1 MKRGGGEK
9 RWREA
14 AERGG
19 GDRRWRAAAERG
31 GGERRLKDGTS
42 QCACKRSSSWEAA
55 WKPPETTQAALAD
68 ACFMFFCGNDG
79 REHAMSRTQG
89 GALEGVD
96 GSSARQAAERRQQAA
111 P

>member
-1 MKRGGGEK
+1 MTKSLSKAR
-9 RWREA
+9 A
-14 AERGG
+14 P
-19 GDRRWRAAAERG
+19 GDGARQL
-31 GGERRLKDGTS
+31 RLRVKDGTS
-42 QCACKRSSSWEAA
+42 QCACERSSSWEAA

-68 ACFMFFCGNDG
+68 ACRMLFSGNDG

-89 GALEGVD
+89 GALDGVD